1 MFFIIALLG
10 VSGYFAG
17 LRKSLIIR
25 EKNTLHSTPIYHG
38 VLLAVNSS
46 LASILTL
53 VVWLIIEK
61 NIFYELKFFRE
72 YLYFL
77 TFIVFSFTATLTYN
91 KIKHEFKARDNLEK
105 IIKLFLL
112 SCSSLAIL
120 VTIGIFLSVIF
131 ESQKFFNTIPIIY
144 IMEMKV
150 LLILI
155 LQKDILKM

>member
-61 NIFYELKFFRE
+61 NIFYELKFFFRSVITSNNS
-72 YLYFL
+72 FS
-77 TFIVFSFTATLTYN
+77 VFSSKFPEL
-91 KIKHEFKARDNLEK
+91 KISS
-105 IIKLFLL
+105 IISGF
-112 SCSSLAIL
+112 
-120 VTIGIFLSVIF
+120 
-131 ESQKFFNTIPIIY
+131 
-144 IMEMKV
+144 
-150 LLILI
+150 
-155 LQKDILKM
+155 